1 MNKTYKILIFSA
13 VGLLVL
19 VALYFVF
26 RSLAGEGPASPSASQ
41 GTSPVSP
48 PAPVQTLPD
57 YQLDPDQEKI
67 VYEFVKNFA
76 ELYNTYSYADY
87 SNLTAL
93 GDYETSQ
100 MQQKTVEYES
110 SLEKKTQP
118 GYYQEA
124 KVIKDS
130 FRYTYSQVGRLSVSI
145 GVELKVYSNFF
156 PNLALDDSSSSQTL
170 PQKPESTK
178 KINMELGLE
187 KYGNRWIVNSIKQ

>member
-1 MNKTYKILIFSA
+1 MNKIYKILIFSA

-19 VALYFVF
+19 VAIYFVF
-26 RSLAGEGPASPSASQ
+26 RSLAGGGPASPVASQ
-41 GTSPVSP
+41 ETPSVSP

-57 YQLDPDQEKI
+57 YQLDPEQEKI

-100 MQQKTVEYES
+100 MQQKTVEYEN

-124 KVIKDS
+124 KAIKDS

-145 GVELKVYSNFF
+145 AVELKVYSNFF
-156 PNLALDDSSSSQTL
+156 PAPAVDDNTASQAL
-170 PQKPESTK
+170 PQKLESTK
-178 KINMELGLE
+178 KINLELGLE
-187 KYGNRWIVNSIKQ
+187 KYGNRWIVSSIKQ